1 MTNSDEVVQEL
12 AEKVAARKDQYCNFI
27 DDC

>member
-1 MTNSDEVVQEL
+1 MTNSEEVVQEL
-12 AEKVAARKDQYCNFI
+12 TAKIAARKDQYCNFI